1 MTKSRGQELWQ
12 EAVKVIPGGNG
23 LLSKRPDRYL
33 PDIWPV
39 YYSKAKGVKIWDL
52 DNNEYTDM
60 AQMGIGTAILG
71 YSNNNV
77 DNKVID
83 SISKGI
89 NTTLNCPEEVYLA
102 QKILSID
109 TFADS
114 VKFARTGGEAMS
126 IAIRIARARTGK
138 DKVAFSGYHGWSDWY
153 LASNLESSENL
164 NGHLLPGL
172 DPAGVPKALLGTAI
186 PFKYNDIN
194 DFMSQTKGEDLAAII
209 IEGARYDLAD
219 PDFLKAVRK
228 VASDKKAILIID
240 EISSGWRSCLGGV
253 YHTYDNFTP
262 DIVVYGKALGNGYA
276 ISAVVGKKNVMNAA
290 ETTFISSTFWTERV
304 GFVAALET
312 INQLEEKCVSDHINR
327 IGQYISDAW
336 KEIFKEFEIDAQVTE
351 YLPLISFKMN
361 YGEKN
366 SQIITFITQE
376 MLKNG
381 YLACASIYLSYA
393 HTQKI
398 VDNYLHEFRKVI
410 YNLSRLLK
418 SSTLEVFLVSRAKEE
433 GFARLT

>member
-1 MTKSRGQELWQ
+1 
-12 EAVKVIPGGNG
+12 
-23 LLSKRPDRYL
+23 
-33 PDIWPV
+33 
-39 YYSKAKGVKIWDL
+39 
-52 DNNEYTDM
+52 
-60 AQMGIGTAILG
+60 
-71 YSNNNV
+71 
-77 DNKVID
+77 
-83 SISKGI
+83 
-89 NTTLNCPEEVYLA
+89 
-102 QKILSID
+102 
-109 TFADS
+109 
-114 VKFARTGGEAMS
+114 
-126 IAIRIARARTGK
+126 
-138 DKVAFSGYHGWSDWY
+138 
-153 LASNLESSENL
+153 
-164 NGHLLPGL
+164 
-172 DPAGVPKALLGTAI
+172 
-186 PFKYNDIN
+186 
-194 DFMSQTKGEDLAAII
+194 MSQTKGEDLAAII

-351 YLPLISFKMN
+351 YLPLITFKMN

-410 YNLSRLLK
+410 YNLSHLLK
-418 SSTLEVFLVSRAKEE
+418 SSTLEVFLVSREKEE